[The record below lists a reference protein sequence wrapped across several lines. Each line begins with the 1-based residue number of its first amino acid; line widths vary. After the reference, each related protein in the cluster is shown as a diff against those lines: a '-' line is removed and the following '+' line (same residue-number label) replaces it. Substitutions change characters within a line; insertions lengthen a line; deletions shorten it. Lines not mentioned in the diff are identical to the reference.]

1 MKLPRSVWALGIVS
15 LCMDMSSEM
24 IHALLPIFLVG
35 TLGVSALALGVIE
48 GIAEATASISKI
60 FSGVLSD
67 RWGKRKPLIV
77 LGYGMAALTKPLF
90 PLADSALTVFTARF
104 LDRIG
109 KGIRGAPRDALVA
122 DVTAAGQRGAAYGL
136 RQSMDTVGAFAGP
149 LIAIGL
155 MAGLAFDIRAVFWV
169 ACIPALFA
177 VGVLIFGVKEPPNV
191 PKPSGARN
199 PLAGFRARD
208 YPKAFW
214 ALVGLVLMFTLMR
227 FSEAF
232 LVLRAQDAGLSNA
245 WIPLTLVVMSATY
258 LLTAYP
264 AGKLSDYMS
273 RYTLLAVGCVV
284 MVVADLLLAFST
296 SLPGVMAG
304 IALWGVHMGL
314 TEGLIAAL
322 VADHAPE
329 KLRGSAFG
337 VINLAR
343 GVMALLASVLAG
355 GLWTWS
361 GPTATFATGAGLAV
375 VTALAALS
383 LRPRRYT

>member
-15 LCMDMSSEM
+15 LFMDMSSEM

-122 DVTAAGQRGAAYGL
+122 DVTPAGQRGAAYGL
-136 RQSMDTVGAFAGP
+136 RQSMDTVGAFVGP

-169 ACIPALFA
+169 ACIPALLA
-177 VGVLIFGVKEPPNV
+177 VAVLLVGVKEPPNV
-191 PKPSGARN
+191 PKAPAARG
-199 PLAGFRARD
+199 PFAGFRASD

-214 ALVGLVLMFTLMR
+214 ALVGLVLIFTLMR

-245 WIPLTLVVMSATY
+245 WIPLTLVVMSAAY

-273 RYTLLAVGCVV
+273 RYTLLAMGCAV
-284 MVVADLLLAFST
+284 MLAADLLLAFST
-296 SLPGVMAG
+296 GLPGVMVG

-375 VTALAALS
+375 VTALVALS

>member
-15 LCMDMSSEM
+15 LFMDMSSEM

-35 TLGVSALALGVIE
+35 TLGVSALALGAIE

-122 DVTAAGQRGAAYGL
+122 DVTPAGQRGAAYGL
-136 RQSMDTVGAFAGP
+136 RQSMDTAGAFVGP

-169 ACIPALFA
+169 ACIPALLA
-177 VGVLIFGVKEPPNV
+177 VAVLVLGVREPANV
-191 PKPSGARN
+191 PKPQGTRN
-199 PLAGFRARD
+199 PLAGFRFTD

-264 AGKLSDYMS
+264 AGKLSDTLS
-273 RYTLLAVGCVV
+273 RYTLLATGCAV
-284 MVVADLLLAFST
+284 MLVADLLLAFST
-296 SLPGVMAG
+296 SLTGVMVG

-337 VINLAR
+337 VVNLAR
-343 GVMALLASVLAG
+343 GVMALFASLLAG

-375 VTALAALS
+375 LTAVMALS
-383 LRPRRYT
+383 MRPRRYT